1 MNNTKRRPIMLLI
14 MDGFGMRDSNDFN
27 AIKAAR
33 KPNFDYYWNKYPHTT
48 LGASGLSVGLPEGQ
62 MGNSEVGHLN
72 FGAGRIV
79 YQEVTRIDKSIKD
92 GDFFTNPA
100 FNKAI
105 EQTIKSGRSLH
116 LMGLLSDG
124 CVHSSEKH
132 LYALLQ
138 LCKNKGLNKVFVH
151 AFLDGRDTSPFSGV
165 DFIAGLNQKC
175 REIGAGKLATVI
187 GRYYAMDRDK
197 RWQRTK
203 VAYDLMCSGKGEI
216 TDDFVAAVRKHYER
230 DNTDE
235 FMEPLAISGIGLD
248 SGLISSGDNVIF
260 FNFRADRT
268 RQISHALTDETFAD
282 FERNPK
288 AIVNLTSLTLYEVGL
303 RADVAFPQVRLDNIF
318 PEVIS
323 RAGLKQLRIAET
335 EKYPHVTFFFNGGV
349 ERTLEG
355 EDRVLVQSPKVA
367 TYDLQPEM
375 SAPEVTAQVLRR
387 INSDSYDV
395 IILNFANCDMVGHTG
410 VFDAA
415 VKAVEAVDNGIGQ
428 VIKAILARGGVV
440 FLTADHGNAEI
451 MREPDGT
458 PFTAH
463 STNPVPLVLIDDQYR
478 GDLRDNG
485 VLADIA
491 PTMLQYLGIPQP
503 KEMTGQSMILKNR

>member
-1 MNNTKRRPIMLLI
+1 MLLI
-14 MDGFGMRDSNDFN
+14 MDGFGIRDSDYYN
-27 AIKAAR
+27 AIKSAR

-48 LGASGLSVGLPEGQ
+48 IGASGLAVGLPEGQ

-105 EQTIKSGRSLH
+105 EQTIKSGKSLH

-132 LYALLQ
+132 LYALLR
-138 LCKNKGLNKVFVH
+138 LCHDKGLDKVFIH
-151 AFLDGRDTSPFSGV
+151 AFLDGRDTSPYGGV
-165 DFIAGLNQKC
+165 EFVDQLNKKC
-175 REIGAGKLATVI
+175 QEIGTGKLVTVI

-197 RWQRTK
+197 RWPRTQE
-203 VAYDLMCSGKGEI
+203 AYDLMCAGKGEI
-216 TDDFVAAVRKHYER
+216 TNDFVATIKDHYKRE
-230 DNTDE
+230 NTDE
-235 FMEPLAISGIGLD
+235 FMEPLAIGNIGQN
-248 SGLISSGDNVIF
+248 SGLINSGDNVLF

-268 RQISHALTDETFAD
+268 RQLSRALTEENFAD

-288 AIVNLTSLTLYEVGL
+288 SIVTLTTLTLYEVNL
-303 RADVAFPQVRLDNIF
+303 KAEVAFPQVRLDNIF

-349 ERTLEG
+349 ERILDG
-355 EDRVLVQSPKVA
+355 EDRVLIQSPKVA

-375 SAPEVTAQVLRR
+375 SEPEVTSQVLQR
-387 INSDSYDV
+387 IESDVYDV

-410 VFDAA
+410 IYEAA
-415 VKAVEAVDNGIGQ
+415 IKAVEAVDDGIGQ
-428 VIKAILARGGVV
+428 VIKAVLAKEGVV
-440 FLTADHGNAEI
+440 MLTADHGNAEI

-463 STNPVPLVLIDDQYR
+463 SLSPVPFVLIDNHYR
-478 GDLRDNG
+478 GTLREDG

-491 PTMLQYLGIPQP
+491 PTMLEYLGIAQP
-503 KEMTGQSMILKNR
+503 AEMTGRTMLIKN

>member
-1 MNNTKRRPIMLLI
+1 MHNKPNRRPIMLLI
-14 MDGFGMRDSNDFN
+14 MDGFGIRDSDYFN
-27 AIKAAR
+27 AIKAAH

-48 LGASGLSVGLPEGQ
+48 IGASGLSVGLPEGQ

-100 FNKAI
+100 FNRAI
-105 EQTIKSGRSLH
+105 EQTIKSGKSLH

-132 LYALLQ
+132 LYAILK
-138 LCKNKGLNKVFVH
+138 LCHDKGLNKVFVH
-151 AFLDGRDTSPFSGV
+151 AFLDGRDTSPYSGV
-165 DFIAGLNQKC
+165 EFVDQLNKKC
-175 REIGAGKLATVI
+175 QEIGTGKLVTVI

-197 RWQRTK
+197 RWPRTK
-203 VAYDLMCSGKGEI
+203 EAYDLMCAGKGEN
-216 TDDFVAAVRKHYER
+216 TDDFVATIKDHYKRE
-230 DNTDE
+230 NTDE
-235 FMEPLAISGIGLD
+235 FMEPLAIRNIGPNN
-248 SGLISSGDNVIF
+248 GLISSGDNVIF
-260 FNFRADRT
+260 YNFRADRT
-268 RQISHALTDETFAD
+268 RQISRALTEDNFAD

-288 AIVNLTSLTLYEVGL
+288 SIVTLTTLTLYEINL
-303 RADVAFPQVRLDNIF
+303 KAEVAFPQVRLDNIF
-318 PEVIS
+318 PEVVS

-349 ERTLEG
+349 ERVLDG
-355 EDRVLVQSPKVA
+355 EDRVLIQSPKVA

-375 SAPEVTAQVLRR
+375 SAPEVTGQLLQK
-387 INSDSYDV
+387 INSVAYDV

-410 VFDAA
+410 VYEAA
-415 VKAVEAVDNGIGQ
+415 IKAVEAVDNGIGQ
-428 VIKAILARGGVV
+428 VIKAVLAKGGVV
-440 FLTADHGNAEI
+440 LLTADHGNAEI

-463 STNPVPLVLIDDQYR
+463 SLSPVPLVLIDDQFK
-478 GDLRDNG
+478 GKLREGG

-491 PTMLQYLGIPQP
+491 PTMLEYLGIAQP
-503 KEMTGQSMILKNR
+503 TEMTGHTMLINK